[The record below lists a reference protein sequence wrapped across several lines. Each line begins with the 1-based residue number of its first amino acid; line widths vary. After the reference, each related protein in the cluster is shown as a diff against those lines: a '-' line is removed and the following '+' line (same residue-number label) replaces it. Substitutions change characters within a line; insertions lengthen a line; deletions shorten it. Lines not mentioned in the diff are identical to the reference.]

1 MLKKLVLIGCLG
13 ICLVL
18 GGVGCSKEGSI
29 PEGVSPED
37 FKVDSLKEILS
48 YNTDLKSET
57 KELQGTMDKWING
70 DFDNQA
76 MIDKLKEFQDK
87 CQENINKIDKIV
99 EIIDDNKI
107 DLSEKDSNIIK
118 YTKKNFEDMIKA
130 VDLVIEAISEDNT
143 SNIEKAKE
151 IINDVNFS
159 VNAMEQLDVE

>member
-18 GGVGCSKEGSI
+18 GGVGCSKKDSI

-48 YNTDLKSET
+48 YNTNLKSET

-87 CQENINKIDKIV
+87 CQENINKIDKTV

-159 VNAMEQLDVE
+159 VNAMEQLDV